1 VRRAYLAAA
10 LLAIGLVPLIGAVIV
25 QATRE
30 SKQQP
35 QLALTPPS
43 PYRGG
48 TPPRGIRLPSF
59 ALRSYRGNLVSTREL
74 RRKVVLVTF
83 LDTKCTEKCPIF
95 ASQIASALRLLPSR
109 ARRQVVAIAL
119 SVDPRV
125 DSPASVRRFLRRRHA
140 NGLLDFLLG
149 GSRQL
154 RPLWQAFHIV
164 PAADTGNADIH
175 SADARV
181 FDRRGVWVSTFH
193 AGVDL
198 APANLAHDLLL
209 ALKQS
214 QA

>member
-25 QATRE
+25 QATKE

-43 PYRGG
+43 LYRGG
-48 TPPRGIRLPSF
+48 TPPRGIRLPGF

-95 ASQIASALRLLPSR
+95 ASQIASALRLLPSP
-109 ARRQVVAIAL
+109 ARRQVVALAL

-125 DSPASVRRFLRRRHA
+125 DSPASVRRFLRPRHA
-140 NGLLDFLLG
+140 LGLLDFLLG
-149 GSRQL
+149 SSRQL

-164 PAADTGNADIH
+164 PAAETGDADIH

-181 FDRRGVWVSTFH
+181 FDRRGIWVSTFH

-198 APANLAHDLLL
+198 APANVAHDLLI
-209 ALKQS
+209 ALRQS
-214 QA
+214 G